1 MSWYTNGSQWTASD
15 DSADLSGMASI
26 VTADGAVVTLRLE
39 RFSHFT
45 AIIDT
50 IRNAHEIGRR
60 HGIRD
65 AITAIKGLP

>member
-15 DSADLSGMASI
+15 DPTDLSGMASI
-26 VTADGAVVTLRLE
+26 VTAGGSVMALRLE

-50 IRNAHEIGRR
+50 IGIAYENGRR
-60 HGIRD
+60 TGIRE
-65 AITAIKGLP
+65 AKFAVEALK

>member
-45 AIIDT
+45 AIINT
-50 IRNAHEIGRR
+50 IGNAHEM
-60 HGIRD
+60 
-65 AITAIKGLP
+65 GLS

>member
-45 AIIDT
+45 AIIDA
-50 IRNAHEIGRR
+50 IEIAYARGRR
-60 HGIRD
+60 FGID
-65 AITAIKGLP
+65 EAILAAKGLP